1 MNNIIEVNLEA
12 EDVNDEGWDKIIEI
26 LSKNLPGFSVSYGD
40 GNYMTLRYHSNMDI
54 VK

>member
-26 LSKNLPGFSVSYGD
+26 LSKNLPDFSVSYGD
-40 GNYMTLRYHSNMDI
+40 GNYITFTFNSH
-54 VK
+54 K